1 MIQYRNSGELRLYN
15 GGTSTAQMIYRDANA
30 DLTENIKVAI
40 KYGTTTGSYKVYIN
54 GFSQTIESA
63 FVATAM
69 SGLDEFKFE
78 YATSGN
84 NFYGKTKQVMTFK
97 TALTDSEIET
107 LTSWDSFSAMAK
119 GQQYTIE

>member
-1 MIQYRNSGELRLYN
+1 LRLYN
-15 GGTSTAQMIYRDANA
+15 SGTSTAQMIYRDANA

-54 GFSQTIESA
+54 GFSETIEGA

-69 SGLDEFKFE
+69 SGLDELKFE

-84 NFYGKTKQVMTFK
+84 NFYGKTKQLMTFK
-97 TALTDSEIET
+97 TALSDSDLED
-107 LTSWDSFSAMAK
+107 LTSWDSFNEMAK
-119 GQQYTIE
+119 GQLYKIE